1 MKMAKSY
8 TDLLSELFKKEE
20 ERNALRE
27 KLLKLD
33 REICDKKKEIDDLIS
48 KDLPQIKL
56 VVV

>member
-1 MKMAKSY
+1 MKMAESY
-8 TDLLSELFKKEE
+8 TDLLNELFKKEE
-20 ERNALRE
+20 ERNVLRE

-33 REICDKKKEIDDLIS
+33 REICNKKKEIDDLIS